1 MKNFTRYSALKMNA
15 SPLVIPGPLLVII
28 PKTNLGQIFEYP

>member
-15 SPLVIPGPLLVII
+15 SPLVIPGPPSVNI
-28 PKTNLGQIFEYP
+28 PKTNLDQIFEYP